1 MKILEK
7 SVGARKIPLLALS
20 TNTIPSIRRVD
31 RVSFGKND
39 REFYGKQA
47 SYFVKNSRIS
57 YETRIEEKVH
67 IFAKH
72 AEL

>member
-31 RVSFGKND
+31 RVSLGKND
-39 REFYGKQA
+39 REFYGKQFRI
-47 SYFVKNSRIS
+47 SLKILIS

-67 IFAKH
+67 IFSKH